1 MSDPNKNLSPPVQA
15 LLDGNLKNIAPGP
28 PRRDLQREWAQK
40 LDYCRKF
47 DQSKMP
53 AWRDPRAGR

>member
-1 MSDPNKNLSPPVQA
+1 MSDQNKNLPPPVQT
-15 LLDGNLKNIAPGP
+15 LLESNLKNIAPGP

-40 LDYCRKF
+40 LDYCRQF

-53 AWRDPRAGR
+53 PWQDPRR

>member
-1 MSDPNKNLSPPVQA
+1 MNDQNKNLPPPVQA
-15 LLDGNLKNIAPGP
+15 LLEGNLKNIAPGP

-40 LDYCRKF
+40 LDYCRQF

-53 AWRDPRAGR
+53 PWKDPRGR

>member
-1 MSDPNKNLSPPVQA
+1 MSDQNKNLPPPVQS

-40 LDYCRKF
+40 FDYCRQF
-47 DQSKMP
+47 DQTKMP
-53 AWRDPRAGR
+53 PWKDPRGG

>member
-1 MSDPNKNLSPPVQA
+1 MVDNEPRLPPQAQA

-40 LDYCRKF
+40 LDYCRRF
-47 DQSKMP
+47 DQSSMP
-53 AWRDPRAGR
+53 AWRDPRGR